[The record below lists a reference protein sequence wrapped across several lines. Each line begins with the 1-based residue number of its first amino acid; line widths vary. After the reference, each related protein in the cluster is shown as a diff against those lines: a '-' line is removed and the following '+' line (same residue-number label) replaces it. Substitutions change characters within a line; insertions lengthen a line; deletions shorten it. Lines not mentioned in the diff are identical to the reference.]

1 MATQELQVADGKK
14 QKCGAKARSGN
25 PCGRPAGWGTSH
37 PGTGRCKMHAG
48 STPTGI
54 KAAQNEMATV
64 AVKTYGLPV
73 EVDPHEALLDE
84 LHRTAGHV
92 AWLAMKVQGLEDE
105 KLHGPVGGGEHSH
118 AREEPH
124 VWVRLYQE
132 ERVHLGRIAKTCIEV
147 GIEERR
153 VRLAERMGELFAAA
167 LGRILEQLGV
177 ADHPDAPKVVRRELQ
192 VLEGG
197 AGHLAA

>member
-1 MATQELQVADGKK
+1 MATQELQVADGTK

-25 PCGRPAGWGTSH
+25 PCGRPAGWGTPH
-37 PGTGRCKMHAG
+37 PGVGRCKMHGG

-54 KAAQNEMATV
+54 KSAQNQMAAT

-73 EVDPHEALLDE
+73 EIDPHEALLEE

-92 AWLAMKVQGLEDE
+92 AWLRTKIAALEDGE
-105 KLHGPVGGGEHSH
+105 LHGPVGGGEHSH

-132 ERVHLGRIAKTCIEV
+132 ERVHLTRIAKVCVEV

-153 VRLAERMGELFAAA
+153 VRLAERMGELFAGA
-167 LGRILEQLGV
+167 LQRILEDLGV
-177 ADHPDAPKVVRRELQ
+177 ADHPEAPKVVRRHLQ

-197 AGHLAA
+197 QLTA

>member
-1 MATQELQVADGKK
+1 MSNGKATNGDGR
-14 QKCGAKARSGN
+14 CGAKTRSAGR
-25 PCGRPAGWGTSH
+25 CGLPAGHGTDH
-37 PGTGRCKMHAG
+37 VGIGHCKLHG
-48 STPTGI
+48 GCTPTQV
-54 KAAQNEMATV
+54 KAAQNQMAAS
-64 AVKTYGLPV
+64 AVQTYGLPV

-92 AWLAMKVQGLEDE
+92 AWLGMKVQGLEDDS
-105 KLHGPVGGGEHSH
+105 LHGPVGGGEHSH

-177 ADHPDAPKVVRRELQ
+177 ADHPDAPTVVRRELQ

-197 AGHLAA
+197 AGRLAA